1 MHEMSLAESI
11 VSLVES
17 HAEAEGFSRVK
28 AIWLEIGEL
37 AGVEVE
43 ALTFSLDVVM
53 RESLMEGAQV
63 HIRRQPAQGVQDAL
77 EHSLFHGAHDAC
89 CSSGCNRDFCTLPS
103 AVRGS
108 DSTATYLRGSL

>member
-43 ALTFSLDVVM
+43 ALRFCFEAVM
-53 RESLMEGAQV
+53 
-63 HIRRQPAQGVQDAL
+63 
-77 EHSLFHGAHDAC
+77 
-89 CSSGCNRDFCTLPS
+89 
-103 AVRGS
+103 
-108 DSTATYLRGSL
+108 RGSLAEAARLEIIETPGEGVCLQCGATVPVRQRYDPCPACGGYGVRLTRGEEMRIKELEVE

>member
-53 RESLMEGAQV
+53 RKSLMEGAQV
-63 HIRRQPAQGVQDAL
+63 HIRRQPAQGWCLACSQAVEVRDRVSGCPLCGSHQLQVSGGDAL
-77 EHSLFHGAHDAC
+77 RVAELE
-89 CSSGCNRDFCTLPS
+89 
-103 AVRGS
+103 VE
-108 DSTATYLRGSL
+108 